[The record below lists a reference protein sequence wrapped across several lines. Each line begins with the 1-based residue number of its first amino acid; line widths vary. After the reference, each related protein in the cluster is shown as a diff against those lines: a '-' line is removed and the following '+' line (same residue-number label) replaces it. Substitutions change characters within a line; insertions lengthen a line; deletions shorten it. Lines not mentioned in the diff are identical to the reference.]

1 MSHSINQILL
11 GVLLI
16 SWNTVKDSDTMY
28 MSTAN
33 NSFIGYT
40 MSTVT
45 LDEYDSG
52 VTNDSSDGISFSK
65 TTIGY

>member
-1 MSHSINQILL
+1 M
-11 GVLLI
+11 
-16 SWNTVKDSDTMY
+16 MY